1 MEHTLHFSLKACIEE
16 ICPTPSWYKKKKPQ
30 KAEEDDEF
38 EEDDEEWDCE
48 VTWLA
53 NLVNDAPAA
62 EGEAIDEDMDYCKS
76 GQVFFFYSEPH
87 VNVNSRCDL
96 CHKRKH
102 FSLQCA
108 LRRV

>member
-1 MEHTLHFSLKACIEE
+1 MEHTLHFLLKACIEE
-16 ICPTPSWYKKKKPQ
+16 ICPTLSWYKKKKPQ

-62 EGEAIDEDMDYCKS
+62 EGEAIDEDMDYDLGNLLGKVLALVN
-76 GQVFFFYSEPH
+76 QVRFFFFHS
-87 VNVNSRCDL
+87 
-96 CHKRKH
+96 
-102 FSLQCA
+102 
-108 LRRV
+108 